1 MPDKKKPAAKKKTA
15 NDIIAESVI
24 KAIETHGVDEDR
36 IGDALDRGAVKYIN
50 ANKVAISTAI
60 MEMAKKEI
68 AMPKVIEVKKPDGG
82 KAPKVAHKQFEE
94 LVKVVASGVPA
105 LMVGMPGTGKTT
117 AAEHVADQFN
127 IPFESISVGIQ
138 TTKTDILGFT
148 DAGGTYQPTA
158 FRRAFEN
165 GGVFLMDE
173 VDAGNPNVLIVI
185 NSAISN
191 GWCSFPD
198 GMVHAHEDFK
208 FIATA
213 NTFGTGA
220 DTKFIGR
227 NQLDEATLDRFI
239 TINWEI
245 DEFVEDALVTKKD
258 WLTKVRKL
266 RTEAA
271 RTGRDMLVSPRVS
284 IYGSQLIEAGFNMR
298 KAAEMTILKGK
309 DNETQ
314 KYIKDVMGI

>member
-1 MPDKKKPAAKKKTA
+1 MLSEA
-15 NDIIAESVI
+15 IIE
-24 KAIETHGVDEDR
+24 
-36 IGDALDRGAVKYIN
+36 
-50 ANKVAISTAI
+50 VAR
-60 MEMAKKEI
+60 KEI
-68 AMPKVIEVKKPDGG
+68 SMPRVIEVTVPDGG
-82 KAPKVAHKQFEE
+82 TKPAVAHKQFDE
-94 LVKVVASGVPA
+94 LAKVVASGVPA

-117 AAEHVADQFN
+117 AAEQIADQFKL
-127 IPFESISVGIQ
+127 PFESISVGIQ
-138 TTKTDILGFT
+138 TTKSDILGFV
-148 DAGGTYQPTA
+148 DAGGTYQTTG
-158 FRRAFEN
+158 FRRAFED

-191 GWCSFPD
+191 GFCNFPD
-198 GMVHAHEDFK
+198 GMIKAHKDFK

-245 DEFVEDALVTKKD
+245 DEFVEDSLVDNKD

-266 RTEAA
+266 RKDAA
-271 RTGRDMLVSPRVS
+271 KKGRELLVSPRVS
-284 IYGSQLIEAGFNMR
+284 IYGNQLIKAGFNMR
-298 KAAEMTILKGK
+298 QAADMTILKGK
-309 DNETQ
+309 DGDTK
-314 KYIKDVMGI
+314 KYITDVMGV